1 MEYTSLIF
9 PGDKID
15 IFASGLSDN
24 STSYKSS
31 FSDKLT
37 DSMWEI
43 TMPVDSGRVVL
54 FQLGTQFDFI
64 IYTKNKTI
72 LKSSAIVR
80 QRYRKE
86 NMYFLAIE
94 LINNLEK
101 IQRRQFFR
109 LPCTIDMDFYEVR
122 YDDKAESELEFCKK
136 MYKNHAINSKNMNT
150 VKSVILDISG
160 GGIRFSLSTPLEE
173 GTYFM
178 AQFSL
183 ALEECTQQFN
193 IVCKVINCTQ
203 SLDYADRYFAR
214 SKFIFD
220 RMTEREKIVRFV
232 FEEERRIDEEKW
244 SNNMKSNI
252 LIVDDSALLRRVEC
266 DIINSDNKLQAT
278 DTCKD
283 GLEALEKL
291 RTQKYDAVILD
302 INMPRMNGLEVLSH
316 LQKESIKTPVVVVS
330 TLTIE
335 GADEAIKSLELGA
348 FDFVTKPNNI
358 IEAKGNQF
366 KETLLRVV
374 YAAVRITPAHS
385 ASRNLTVVEKKA
397 GAIVN
402 KHKAAGSNKIVAIAS
417 STGGPKAL
425 QSVIPFLPAELLA
438 PVVLVQ
444 HMPAGFTKSMA
455 ERLNELSQVQVK
467 EASNGEV
474 LKNGVVYIAPG
485 GTHIAIKKSG
495 ASHVISFND
504 MPPIS
509 GLKPCANIMF
519 DSLTSSNYD
528 EVVCVV
534 LTGMGADGTNGILS
548 LGKSKPIYVIAQ
560 DEKSSVV
567 YGMPRAIYEAGVVDE
582 VVTLSDVAKAITKNV
597 GVK

>member
-64 IYTKNKTI
+64 IYTQNKTI

-101 IQRRQFFR
+101 IQRR
-109 LPCTIDMDFYEVR
+109 
-122 YDDKAESELEFCKK
+122 EFCKK

-232 FEEERRIDEEKW
+232 FEEERRI
-244 SNNMKSNI
+244 
-252 LIVDDSALLRRVEC
+252 RRREM
-266 DIINSDNKLQAT
+266 
-278 DTCKD
+278 
-283 GLEALEKL
+283 E
-291 RTQKYDAVILD
+291 
-302 INMPRMNGLEVLSH
+302 
-316 LQKESIKTPVVVVS
+316 
-330 TLTIE
+330 
-335 GADEAIKSLELGA
+335 
-348 FDFVTKPNNI
+348 
-358 IEAKGNQF
+358 
-366 KETLLRVV
+366 
-374 YAAVRITPAHS
+374 
-385 ASRNLTVVEKKA
+385 
-397 GAIVN
+397 
-402 KHKAAGSNKIVAIAS
+402 
-417 STGGPKAL
+417 
-425 QSVIPFLPAELLA
+425 
-438 PVVLVQ
+438 
-444 HMPAGFTKSMA
+444 
-455 ERLNELSQVQVK
+455 
-467 EASNGEV
+467 
-474 LKNGVVYIAPG
+474 
-485 GTHIAIKKSG
+485 
-495 ASHVISFND
+495 
-504 MPPIS
+504 
-509 GLKPCANIMF
+509 
-519 DSLTSSNYD
+519 
-528 EVVCVV
+528 
-534 LTGMGADGTNGILS
+534 
-548 LGKSKPIYVIAQ
+548 
-560 DEKSSVV
+560 
-567 YGMPRAIYEAGVVDE
+567 
-582 VVTLSDVAKAITKNV
+582 
-597 GVK
+597 

>member
-1 MEYTSLIF
+1 MGKFKYSMQNILDIKIKLETQAKNEFSEANRAYLIEKEKLEELFKKRAVYEAALKEQLSGSLNISEINICKKNINSLKSAIRTQLMNVKKAEDMLEVKRVALNMEYTSLIF

-64 IYTKNKTI
+64 IYTQNKTI

-232 FEEERRIDEEKW
+232 FEEERRI
-244 SNNMKSNI
+244 
-252 LIVDDSALLRRVEC
+252 RRREM
-266 DIINSDNKLQAT
+266 
-278 DTCKD
+278 
-283 GLEALEKL
+283 E
-291 RTQKYDAVILD
+291 
-302 INMPRMNGLEVLSH
+302 
-316 LQKESIKTPVVVVS
+316 
-330 TLTIE
+330 
-335 GADEAIKSLELGA
+335 
-348 FDFVTKPNNI
+348 
-358 IEAKGNQF
+358 
-366 KETLLRVV
+366 
-374 YAAVRITPAHS
+374 
-385 ASRNLTVVEKKA
+385 
-397 GAIVN
+397 
-402 KHKAAGSNKIVAIAS
+402 
-417 STGGPKAL
+417 
-425 QSVIPFLPAELLA
+425 
-438 PVVLVQ
+438 
-444 HMPAGFTKSMA
+444 
-455 ERLNELSQVQVK
+455 
-467 EASNGEV
+467 
-474 LKNGVVYIAPG
+474 
-485 GTHIAIKKSG
+485 
-495 ASHVISFND
+495 
-504 MPPIS
+504 
-509 GLKPCANIMF
+509 
-519 DSLTSSNYD
+519 
-528 EVVCVV
+528 
-534 LTGMGADGTNGILS
+534 
-548 LGKSKPIYVIAQ
+548 
-560 DEKSSVV
+560 
-567 YGMPRAIYEAGVVDE
+567 
-582 VVTLSDVAKAITKNV
+582 
-597 GVK
+597 

>member
-64 IYTKNKTI
+64 IYTQNKTI

-109 LPCTIDMDFYEVR
+109 
-122 YDDKAESELEFCKK
+122 AESEPEFCKK

-232 FEEERRIDEEKW
+232 FEEERRI
-244 SNNMKSNI
+244 
-252 LIVDDSALLRRVEC
+252 RRREM
-266 DIINSDNKLQAT
+266 
-278 DTCKD
+278 
-283 GLEALEKL
+283 E
-291 RTQKYDAVILD
+291 
-302 INMPRMNGLEVLSH
+302 
-316 LQKESIKTPVVVVS
+316 
-330 TLTIE
+330 
-335 GADEAIKSLELGA
+335 
-348 FDFVTKPNNI
+348 
-358 IEAKGNQF
+358 
-366 KETLLRVV
+366 
-374 YAAVRITPAHS
+374 
-385 ASRNLTVVEKKA
+385 
-397 GAIVN
+397 
-402 KHKAAGSNKIVAIAS
+402 
-417 STGGPKAL
+417 
-425 QSVIPFLPAELLA
+425 
-438 PVVLVQ
+438 
-444 HMPAGFTKSMA
+444 
-455 ERLNELSQVQVK
+455 
-467 EASNGEV
+467 
-474 LKNGVVYIAPG
+474 
-485 GTHIAIKKSG
+485 
-495 ASHVISFND
+495 
-504 MPPIS
+504 
-509 GLKPCANIMF
+509 
-519 DSLTSSNYD
+519 
-528 EVVCVV
+528 
-534 LTGMGADGTNGILS
+534 
-548 LGKSKPIYVIAQ
+548 
-560 DEKSSVV
+560 
-567 YGMPRAIYEAGVVDE
+567 
-582 VVTLSDVAKAITKNV
+582 
-597 GVK
+597 

>member
-1 MEYTSLIF
+1 MAELNEAESTKDTKKTKKEKKMEEKAAKKAAKKAKKNHEADKPDAENDDSDSVSSKIVMVLVTILIIAIWL
-9 PGDKID
+9 G
-15 IFASGLSDN
+15 IFAVFVKADVGGFGSTVLAPALKDVPVLSKILPDSGNITASESTDLSDN

-64 IYTKNKTI
+64 IYTQNKTI

-232 FEEERRIDEEKW
+232 FEEERRI
-244 SNNMKSNI
+244 
-252 LIVDDSALLRRVEC
+252 RRREM
-266 DIINSDNKLQAT
+266 
-278 DTCKD
+278 
-283 GLEALEKL
+283 E
-291 RTQKYDAVILD
+291 
-302 INMPRMNGLEVLSH
+302 
-316 LQKESIKTPVVVVS
+316 
-330 TLTIE
+330 
-335 GADEAIKSLELGA
+335 
-348 FDFVTKPNNI
+348 
-358 IEAKGNQF
+358 
-366 KETLLRVV
+366 
-374 YAAVRITPAHS
+374 
-385 ASRNLTVVEKKA
+385 
-397 GAIVN
+397 
-402 KHKAAGSNKIVAIAS
+402 
-417 STGGPKAL
+417 
-425 QSVIPFLPAELLA
+425 
-438 PVVLVQ
+438 
-444 HMPAGFTKSMA
+444 
-455 ERLNELSQVQVK
+455 
-467 EASNGEV
+467 
-474 LKNGVVYIAPG
+474 
-485 GTHIAIKKSG
+485 
-495 ASHVISFND
+495 
-504 MPPIS
+504 
-509 GLKPCANIMF
+509 
-519 DSLTSSNYD
+519 
-528 EVVCVV
+528 
-534 LTGMGADGTNGILS
+534 
-548 LGKSKPIYVIAQ
+548 
-560 DEKSSVV
+560 
-567 YGMPRAIYEAGVVDE
+567 
-582 VVTLSDVAKAITKNV
+582 
-597 GVK
+597 

>member
-64 IYTKNKTI
+64 IYTQNKTI

-136 MYKNHAINSKNMNT
+136 IYKNHAINSENMNT

-220 RMTEREKIVRFV
+220 RMTEREKIVSFV
-232 FEEERRIDEEKW
+232 FEEERRI
-244 SNNMKSNI
+244 
-252 LIVDDSALLRRVEC
+252 RRREM
-266 DIINSDNKLQAT
+266 
-278 DTCKD
+278 
-283 GLEALEKL
+283 E
-291 RTQKYDAVILD
+291 
-302 INMPRMNGLEVLSH
+302 
-316 LQKESIKTPVVVVS
+316 
-330 TLTIE
+330 
-335 GADEAIKSLELGA
+335 
-348 FDFVTKPNNI
+348 
-358 IEAKGNQF
+358 
-366 KETLLRVV
+366 
-374 YAAVRITPAHS
+374 
-385 ASRNLTVVEKKA
+385 
-397 GAIVN
+397 
-402 KHKAAGSNKIVAIAS
+402 
-417 STGGPKAL
+417 
-425 QSVIPFLPAELLA
+425 
-438 PVVLVQ
+438 
-444 HMPAGFTKSMA
+444 
-455 ERLNELSQVQVK
+455 
-467 EASNGEV
+467 
-474 LKNGVVYIAPG
+474 
-485 GTHIAIKKSG
+485 
-495 ASHVISFND
+495 
-504 MPPIS
+504 
-509 GLKPCANIMF
+509 
-519 DSLTSSNYD
+519 
-528 EVVCVV
+528 
-534 LTGMGADGTNGILS
+534 
-548 LGKSKPIYVIAQ
+548 
-560 DEKSSVV
+560 
-567 YGMPRAIYEAGVVDE
+567 
-582 VVTLSDVAKAITKNV
+582 
-597 GVK
+597 

>member
-64 IYTKNKTI
+64 IYTQNKTI

-101 IQRRQFFR
+101 IQRRKFFR

-122 YDDKAESELEFCKK
+122 YVLAQNFQPRIR
-136 MYKNHAINSKNMNT
+136 NAINSKNMNT

-203 SLDYADRYFAR
+203 SLDYVDRYFAR

-232 FEEERRIDEEKW
+232 FEEERRI
-244 SNNMKSNI
+244 
-252 LIVDDSALLRRVEC
+252 RRREM
-266 DIINSDNKLQAT
+266 
-278 DTCKD
+278 
-283 GLEALEKL
+283 E
-291 RTQKYDAVILD
+291 
-302 INMPRMNGLEVLSH
+302 
-316 LQKESIKTPVVVVS
+316 
-330 TLTIE
+330 
-335 GADEAIKSLELGA
+335 
-348 FDFVTKPNNI
+348 
-358 IEAKGNQF
+358 
-366 KETLLRVV
+366 
-374 YAAVRITPAHS
+374 
-385 ASRNLTVVEKKA
+385 
-397 GAIVN
+397 
-402 KHKAAGSNKIVAIAS
+402 
-417 STGGPKAL
+417 
-425 QSVIPFLPAELLA
+425 
-438 PVVLVQ
+438 
-444 HMPAGFTKSMA
+444 
-455 ERLNELSQVQVK
+455 
-467 EASNGEV
+467 
-474 LKNGVVYIAPG
+474 
-485 GTHIAIKKSG
+485 
-495 ASHVISFND
+495 
-504 MPPIS
+504 
-509 GLKPCANIMF
+509 
-519 DSLTSSNYD
+519 
-528 EVVCVV
+528 
-534 LTGMGADGTNGILS
+534 
-548 LGKSKPIYVIAQ
+548 
-560 DEKSSVV
+560 
-567 YGMPRAIYEAGVVDE
+567 
-582 VVTLSDVAKAITKNV
+582 
-597 GVK
+597 